1 MKIQIVIISVH
12 VRKIVRLPP
21 TPGGGK
27 GVKERV
33 GVGGG
38 GVPLLQNLISGILK
52 MNFIPSSKTWE
63 WDYQKGD

>member
-1 MKIQIVIISVH
+1 MEVGMMIQQTLKGETAVGMKIQIVIISVH

-38 GVPLLQNLISGILK
+38 GVGFLCCRTSILG
-52 MNFIPSSKTWE
+52 
-63 WDYQKGD
+63 Y